1 MISTDELE
9 WVCRALHNEGNHCVL
24 FTGRRGSAADLVCKK
39 PEHDEATGYAEHPR
53 DEVLHATGHSN
64 LKAVETPEPLAPQ
77 PDQAWLADRLHEAR
91 HALAE
96 AWLSKMQAALL
107 AHTGEVVPLRSL
119 GEHVPN
125 QIARLADYLRRPEA
139 EDIGNNARVMEDAA
153 NLGALRFAQR
163 ATVHQLLRE
172 YQILSDIVEDFLVHQ
187 VTDAEIPLGV
197 EIVARAMR
205 RVTQSVRALQ
215 QQTVDTF
222 VARYTSAIERQN
234 IQLLSFG
241 RVVGHE
247 MRQPLGVLQVITGV
261 IPVREGDM
269 ELTHLLNVFQRNVR
283 RLADVAA
290 RLERLS
296 HEGVA
301 ESVFPTKQRIDLGV
315 LVAEVIDKLSASA
328 EHYGVHIQ
336 VGVDLPTLD
345 LDPARAE
352 MVFTNVIANAIKY
365 SHPAKAKR
373 LIEVLAVPDERNP
386 TVIVR
391 DNGIGIPAKR
401 VQHIFREFVR
411 AHAQRDRE
419 LGAEGLGL
427 GLSIVRESMDACGGS
442 VRLESIEGEGT
453 IVTLTW
459 PQTTQPR

>member
-1 MISTDELE
+1 
-9 WVCRALHNEGNHCVL
+9 
-24 FTGRRGSAADLVCKK
+24 
-39 PEHDEATGYAEHPR
+39 
-53 DEVLHATGHSN
+53 
-64 LKAVETPEPLAPQ
+64 
-77 PDQAWLADRLHEAR
+77 
-91 HALAE
+91 
-96 AWLSKMQAALL
+96 MQAALL
-107 AHTGEVVPLRSL
+107 AHTADVVPLRAL

-125 QIARLADYLRRPEA
+125 LIARIADYLRRPAE
-139 EDIGNNARVMEDAA
+139 EDITSNARVMQDAS
-153 NLGALRFAQR
+153 NLGALRFVQQ

-172 YQILSDIVEDFLVHQ
+172 YQILSDIVEEFLVRQ
-187 VTDAEIPLGV
+187 VAEAELPLGAEV
-197 EIVARAMR
+197 VARAMR

-215 QQTVDTF
+215 QQTIDTF

-234 IQLLSFG
+234 LQLLSFG

-283 RLADVAA
+283 RLADVAS

-296 HEGVA
+296 HTGVH
-301 ESVFPTKQRIDLGV
+301 ETVFPIEQRVDLGS
-315 LVAEVIDKLSASA
+315 LVAEVIEKLDELA
-328 EHYGVHIQ
+328 HMYDVHMQ
-336 VGVDLPTLD
+336 VGADLPTLNV
-345 LDPARAE
+345 DPARAE
-352 MVFTNVIANAIKY
+352 MVLTNVISNAIKY
-365 SHPAKAKR
+365 SDPAKAKR
-373 LIEVLAVPDERNP
+373 LVEILALPGEPHP
-386 TVIVR
+386 TTIVR

-442 VRLESIEGEGT
+442 VRLESTEGEGT
-453 IVTLTW
+453 TVTLTW
-459 PQTTQPR
+459 PEQTRPR